1 MSVEAENL
9 RAELRAAIAE
19 TDDAHTRALLL
30 LMQGLYDITAAGF
43 QQAAQIQ
50 AEGFQ
55 TLNDK
60 IDSVLNNE
68 KELRE
73 KVLNGHAPDFDE
85 TMKWVKAEMLFS
97 PRQKHIN
104 RWVEERMQNNGYC
117 DYAAEKMKQEEKEAE
132 NSADSKRRI
141 RDAVIEKVL
150 IGVISSASTAVGL
163 WMFFKV

>member
-30 LMQGLYDITAAGF
+30 LMQGLYDITAT
-43 QQAAQIQ
+43 
-50 AEGFQ
+50 GFQ

-85 TMKWVKAEMLFS
+85 TMKWVKGEMLFS

-117 DYAAEKMKQEEKEAE
+117 DYAAGKMRQEEKEEADA
-132 NSADSKRRI
+132 ADSKRRI
-141 RDAVIEKVL
+141 RDGVIEKIL
-150 IGVISSASTAVGL
+150 IGVISSASTAFGL
-163 WMFFKV
+163 WLFFRV

>member
-30 LMQGLYDITAAGF
+30 LMQGLYDITAA
-43 QQAAQIQ
+43 
-50 AEGFQ
+50 GFQ

-163 WMFFKV
+163 WVFFKV

>member
-1 MSVEAENL
+1 MTVEAENL

-30 LMQGLYDITAAGF
+30 LMEGLYDITAT
-43 QQAAQIQ
+43 
-50 AEGFQ
+50 GFQ

-60 IDSVLNNE
+60 IDSVLSNE

-73 KVLNGHAPDFDE
+73 KVLNGHAPDFDA
-85 TMKWVKAEMLFS
+85 TMKWVKGEMLFS
-97 PRQKHIN
+97 PRQKNIN
-104 RWVEERMQNNGYC
+104 RWVEERMQSGGYC
-117 DYAAEKMKQEEKEAE
+117 DFAAAKIKQEAQDAAET
-132 NSADSKRRI
+132 ADSKRRI

-150 IGVISSASTAVGL
+150 IGVISSASTALGL